1 MPFILLTHHFFRI
14 FRGDLVSKMAE
25 ANAGDEGKA
34 PLCFVSMEDLKK
46 QIKIDT
52 DKVWLLC
59 EGFVENGPWCNNVGE
74 KCRELLSQ
82 GNEALH
88 PCDSQGVPDEEMA
101 YVKYMCHRDLLR
113 TLHSKGRD
121 VGSQDKWML
130 SASHRD
136 GIDNTCQWLRESLER
151 RYSKLETDHLGVL
164 MLPNVGTGET
174 TKFFKI
180 VADWSGKV
188 LDAIPNFTGDVC
200 SGSSGEVHLWEYHG
214 GHNQLWYWDG
224 PEKDILRNKMF
235 SNKVRY
241 FNILRFKDFGF

>member
-1 MPFILLTHHFFRI
+1 MPFILLTHHFFRT

-25 ANAGDEGKA
+25 ANAGEEGKA

-82 GNEALH
+82 GNETLH

-101 YVKYMCHRDLLR
+101 YVKYMCHRELLSA
-113 TLHSKGRD
+113 LHSKGRN
-121 VGSQDKWML
+121 VSSQDKWML

-136 GIDNTCQWLRESLER
+136 AIDNTCHWLRESLEQ
-151 RYSKLETDHLGVL
+151 RYSKLGIRLKDRLAVL
-164 MLPNVGTGET
+164 KPTIVGAAKT

-180 VADWSGKV
+180 VGDGSGKV
-188 LDAIPNFTGDVC
+188 LDVIPN
-200 SGSSGEVHLWEYHG
+200 
-214 GHNQLWYWDG
+214 
-224 PEKDILRNKMF
+224 
-235 SNKVRY
+235 
-241 FNILRFKDFGF
+241 

>member
-1 MPFILLTHHFFRI
+1 
-14 FRGDLVSKMAE
+14 MAE

-46 QIKIDT
+46 QIEIDT

-88 PCDSQGVPDEEMA
+88 PCDSKRVPDEEMA
-101 YVKYMCHRDLLR
+101 YVNYMCHRDLLR
-113 TLHSKGRD
+113 TLHSKGLD

-136 GIDNTCQWLRESLER
+136 GIDSTCEWLRESLER
-151 RYSKLETDHLGVL
+151 RYSKLGTERLGVL
-164 MLPNVGTGET
+164 KPRKPRVLTSSFPCLEPTIVGAAET

-180 VADWSGKV
+180 VYCAV
-188 LDAIPNFTGDVC
+188 
-200 SGSSGEVHLWEYHG
+200 Y
-214 GHNQLWYWDG
+214 
-224 PEKDILRNKMF
+224 
-235 SNKVRY
+235 
-241 FNILRFKDFGF
+241 